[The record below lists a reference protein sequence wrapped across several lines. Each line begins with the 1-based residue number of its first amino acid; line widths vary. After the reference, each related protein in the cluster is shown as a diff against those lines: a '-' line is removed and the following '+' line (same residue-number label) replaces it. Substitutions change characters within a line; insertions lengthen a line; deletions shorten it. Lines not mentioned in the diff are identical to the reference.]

1 MARAMAR
8 PIPRD
13 APVIITSDLL
23 MVVDRSSGPAEESD
37 RTEEVTRK
45 TRDERKGRV
54 VDERKEDNTI
64 KPQIHNRLN

>member
-37 RTEEVTRK
+37 KDGGSDEKDEI
-45 TRDERKGRV
+45 DERKGRV
-54 VDERKEDNTI
+54 VDERKDNTI

>member
-23 MVVDRSSGPAEESD
+23 MVVDQSSGPAEESD
-37 RTEEVTRK
+37 KDGGSDEK
-45 TRDERKGRV
+45 DERREKRYRRV
-54 VDERKEDNTI
+54 VRDLD
-64 KPQIHNRLN
+64 LF

>member
-37 RTEEVTRK
+37 KDGGSDEK
-45 TRDERKGRV
+45 DERREKR
-54 VDERKEDNTI
+54 
-64 KPQIHNRLN
+64 

>member
-1 MARAMAR
+1 MLLSVLLHAALSTTATASEMARAMAR

-37 RTEEVTRK
+37 KDGGSDEK
-45 TRDERKGRV
+45 DERREKR
-54 VDERKEDNTI
+54 
-64 KPQIHNRLN
+64 

>member
-1 MARAMAR
+1 MLLHAALSTTATASEMARAMAR

-37 RTEEVTRK
+37 KDGGSDEK
-45 TRDERKGRV
+45 DERREKR
-54 VDERKEDNTI
+54 
-64 KPQIHNRLN
+64 